1 MARSQPSR
9 IGGKLLLGALAG
21 IAGTVAMTAAMRAL
35 HRRLPGHERYPL
47 PPREIIEGTA
57 PEHALE
63 EADRQ
68 ELTLA
73 AHFGYGAAT
82 GALYAVIRPREGALA
97 GALYGVLVWA
107 GSYLGWVPGAR
118 ILQPA
123 TRHPWRRNGLM
134 IAAHL
139 VWGATTALSLR
150 ELERANAEIFATRMA
165 PDRPRQE
172 PARPAAGW

>member
-1 MARSQPSR
+1 
-9 IGGKLLLGALAG
+9 
-21 IAGTVAMTAAMRAL
+21 MTAAMRAL
-35 HRRLPGHERYPL
+35 HRHLPPHARYPL
-47 PPREIIEGTA
+47 PPREIMEGML

-63 EADRQ
+63 ETGRQ

-82 GALYAVIRPREGALA
+82 GALYALIRPSQGALA
-97 GALYGVLVWA
+97 GALFGVLVWA
-107 GSYLGWVPGAR
+107 GSYLGWIPGTA

-123 TRHPWRRNGLM
+123 TRHPWRRNRLM

-150 ELERANAEIFATRMA
+150 ELERADAEIFATRMA
-165 PDRPRQE
+165 PDRPRRNPPQ
-172 PARPAAGW
+172 PVAGR